1 MTKTVKTKEEVIARA
16 MQEQDAGS
24 AQILQAVHAIN
35 EITSVVKDSSL
46 EMMEGSKEVSKEKDN
61 LSKITNVISSAVSDM
76 NASTDAITE
85 AASSTASSAES
96 SLGIVNELYDS
107 VKQFKI

>member
-1 MTKTVKTKEEVIARA
+1 MTKTVKNKEEVIARA
-16 MQEQDAGS
+16 MQEQDSGS
-24 AQILQAVHAIN
+24 AQILQAVHDIN

-46 EMMEGSKEVSKEKDN
+46 EMMEGSKEVSKEMDN
-61 LSKITNVISSAVSDM
+61 LSKITNVISSAVNDM